1 MKVQEE
7 KEMERKRRKMEKR
20 KRKTRRKEEEEEEEE
35 EGSEGGEAAVS
46 ESVMT
51 GVPTRQV
58 LCWTRGASCSHIM
71 WAEMGRGQRKTA
83 CDRE

>member
-1 MKVQEE
+1 
-7 KEMERKRRKMEKR
+7 MERKRRKMEKR
-20 KRKTRRKEEEEEEEE
+20 KRGRRWRRKTRRKEEEEGMEEE

-51 GVPTRQV
+51 GVPTHQV